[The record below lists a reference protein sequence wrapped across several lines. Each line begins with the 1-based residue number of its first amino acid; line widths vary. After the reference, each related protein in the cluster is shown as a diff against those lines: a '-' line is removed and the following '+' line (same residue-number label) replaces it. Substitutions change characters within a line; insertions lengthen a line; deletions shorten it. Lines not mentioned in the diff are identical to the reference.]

1 MVTQFTKTLPTSVS
15 GQKAQ
20 NKTMYDIIVIGG
32 GPAGLTSALYVARA
46 GKSVLIIEQNAFG
59 GQMATAP
66 KIENFPG
73 VDSIDGATLAN
84 NMFEQAVAHGVEFDM
99 GSASICV
106 VNEPTRHF
114 VVTTE
119 YAQYQA
125 KSVIIASGVSH
136 KHLGVDGESEL
147 VGNGVCYCAVCDGSF
162 YKDKPVVVVGDGNS
176 AVQYALYLATI
187 CSQVTLLT
195 WSNKL
200 FCDGELA
207 QRLKTN
213 DKIEWV
219 QNATVKQIVGD
230 SCVTGVAYADEI
242 GAITYHDC
250 DAVFVAIG
258 QLPHNETFADVV
270 ALDDRG
276 YIVAGEDCKTT
287 CPGIFVAGDCR
298 TKAIRQCATAV
309 GDGAVAGFSAS
320 MYVDKL

>member
-1 MVTQFTKTLPTSVS
+1 MGRWRKV
-15 GQKAQ
+15 
-20 NKTMYDIIVIGG
+20 KTMYDVIVIGG

-46 GKSVLIIEQNAFG
+46 GKSVMILEQNAFG

-73 VDSIDGATLAN
+73 VDSVDGATLAN

-99 GSASICV
+99 GSAALTLV
-106 VNEPTRHF
+106 EEPTRHF

-119 YAQYQA
+119 YAEYQA

-136 KHLGVDGESEL
+136 KHLGVDGEAEL
-147 VGNGVCYCAVCDGSF
+147 QGNGVCYCAVCDGSF
-162 YKDKPVVVVGDGNS
+162 YKNKPVVVVGDGNS

-200 FCDGELA
+200 FCDGEL
-207 QRLKTN
+207 QTRLKCN
-213 DKIEWV
+213 DKIEWI
-219 QNATVKQIVGD
+219 QNATVREIVGD
-230 SCVTGVAYADEI
+230 NKVTGVAYADEI

-258 QLPHNETFADVV
+258 QLPHNQAFANLVE
-270 ALDDRG
+270 LDARG
-276 YIVAGEDCKTT
+276 YIVAGEDCKTS
-287 CPGIFVAGDCR
+287 CDGLFVAGDCR
-298 TKAIRQCATAV
+298 TKSIRQCATAV

>member
-1 MVTQFTKTLPTSVS
+1 MGGKRKV
-15 GQKAQ
+15 
-20 NKTMYDIIVIGG
+20 KTMYDVIVIGG

-46 GKSVLIIEQNAFG
+46 GKSVMLLEQNAFG

-73 VDSIDGATLAN
+73 VDSVDGATLAN
-84 NMFEQAVAHGVEFDM
+84 NMFEQAIAHGVEFDM
-99 GSASICV
+99 GSGAV
-106 VNEPTRHF
+106 ALVNEPTRHF

-119 YAQYQA
+119 YSEYQA

-136 KHLGVDGESEL
+136 KHLGVEGEAEL
-147 VGNGVCYCAVCDGSF
+147 IGKGVCFCAVCDGSF

-187 CSQVTLLT
+187 CSQVTLMT
-195 WSNKL
+195 WSTKL
-200 FCDGELA
+200 FCDEEIA
-207 QRLKTN
+207 KRLKSN

-219 QNATVKQIVGD
+219 QNATVREIVGD
-230 SCVTGVAYADEI
+230 DHVTGVAHADEI

-258 QLPHNETFADVV
+258 QIPHNEAFSGLVE
-270 ALDDRG
+270 LDERG
-276 YIVAGEDCKTT
+276 YIVAGEDCKTS
-287 CPGIFVAGDCR
+287 CDGLFVAGDCR
-298 TKAIRQCATAV
+298 TKGVRQCATAV